1 MCKSISGKGIV
12 MPDEALAGFV
22 TETAD
27 GLGVTGAAVG
37 VRADGREVFASHGVT
52 SVENPLPVTQH
63 TLFLIGSATK
73 TFTATAGVRLVADG
87 KVALVAPVRR

>member
-1 MCKSISGKGIV
+1 MGEGIV

-37 VRADGREVFASHGVT
+37 VWADGREGAARASGRV
-52 SVENPLPVTQH
+52 
-63 TLFLIGSATK
+63 SA
-73 TFTATAGVRLVADG
+73 GG
-87 KVALVAPVRR
+87 